1 MHTVDLIGYS
11 SYKVIH
17 NGTKLR
23 YLAIDHELMNKL

>member
-1 MHTVDLIGYS
+1 MHALDLIGYS

-23 YLAIDHELMNKL
+23 YLAIDYEGMNKL